1 MLNDMKFVMKTE
13 TMLLMVMLV
22 AVVYFMWMNNGAIR
36 RALGMATKEAMYSW
50 SYLNGKE
57 GYEGSNVVDS
67 MGAPVNGGAM
77 AVSAAAA
84 NGMGVASSL
93 LPRDVAAQE
102 DFGEFAP
109 DDILKGQNYLNPRA
123 LIGYPET
130 VGGALRNANQ
140 QIRSE
145 PPNPREAV
153 TIFNTSTIVPDQM
166 RPAFE
171 LGQGTA

>member
-1 MLNDMKFVMKTE
+1 MKVKMMKTE
-13 TMLLMVMLV
+13 TMLLLALLV
-22 AVVYFMWMNNGAIR
+22 AVGYFMWANNGAIR
-36 RALGMATKEAMYSW
+36 RALGMAPKEGMYSW
-50 SYLNGKE
+50 NYINGKE
-57 GYEGSNVVDS
+57 GYEGANVADF
-67 MGAPVNGGAM
+67 MGAPVNGNGLS
-77 AVSAAAA
+77 VPPAAA
-84 NGMGVASSL
+84 NGMGIASSL

-153 TIFNTSTIVPDQM
+153 SIFNTSTIVPDQM

-171 LGQGTA
+171 IGQGTA

>member
-1 MLNDMKFVMKTE
+1 MMKTE
-13 TMLLMVMLV
+13 NMLLLALLI
-22 AVVYFMWMNNGAIR
+22 AVVYFMWVNNGAIR
-36 RALGMATKEAMYSW
+36 RALGLAPKEAMYSW
-50 SYLNGKE
+50 NYINGKE
-57 GYEGSNVVDS
+57 GYEGANVVDS
-67 MGAPVNGGAM
+67 MGAPVNGGALS
-77 AVSAAAA
+77 VPAAAA

>member
-1 MLNDMKFVMKTE
+1 MKTE
-13 TMLLMVMLV
+13 TMLLLALLV
-22 AVVYFMWMNNGAIR
+22 AVGYFMWANNGAIR
-36 RALGMATKEAMYSW
+36 RALGMAP
-50 SYLNGKE
+50 KE
-57 GYEGSNVVDS
+57 GMMYKSYYEGANVVDS
-67 MGAPVNGGAM
+67 MPAPVNGG
-77 AVSAAAA
+77 SLSIPAAAA

-102 DFGEFAP
+102 DFGDFAP

-145 PPNPREAV
+145 PPNPRDPV

-171 LGQGTA
+171 IGQGTA

>member
-1 MLNDMKFVMKTE
+1 MKVKMMKTE
-13 TMLLMVMLV
+13 TMLLLALLV
-22 AVVYFMWMNNGAIR
+22 AVGYFMWANNGAIR
-36 RALGMATKEAMYSW
+36 RALGMAPKEGMYSW
-50 SYLNGKE
+50 SYINGKE
-57 GYEGSNVVDS
+57 GYEGANVVDAA
-67 MGAPVNGGAM
+67 GAPVNGGSLSVP
-77 AVSAAAA
+77 AVAA

-102 DFGEFAP
+102 DFGDFAP

-130 VGGALRNANQ
+130 VGGALRNSNQ

-145 PPNPREAV
+145 PPNPRDAV
-153 TIFNTSTIVPDQM
+153 SIFNTSTIVPDQM

-171 LGQGTA
+171 IGQGTA

>member
-1 MLNDMKFVMKTE
+1 MKVKMMKTE
-13 TMLLMVMLV
+13 TMLLMALLV
-22 AVVYFMWMNNGAIR
+22 AVGYFMWMNNGTIR
-36 RALGMATKEAMYSW
+36 RSLGIAPKKEGMYSW
-50 SYLNGKE
+50 NYINGKE
-57 GYEGSNVVDS
+57 GYEGANVGNS
-67 MGAPVNGGAM
+67 MPAPVNGDSLS
-77 AVSAAAA
+77 VPAAAA
-84 NGMGVASSL
+84 NGMGIASSL

-130 VGGALRNANQ
+130 IGGALRNANQ

-145 PPNPREAV
+145 PPNPRDPV
-153 TIFNTSTIVPDQM
+153 SIFNTSTIVPDQM

>member
-1 MLNDMKFVMKTE
+1 MKVKMMKTE
-13 TMLLMVMLV
+13 TMLLLALLV
-22 AVVYFMWMNNGAIR
+22 AVGYFMWANNGAIR
-36 RALGMATKEAMYSW
+36 RALGMAP
-50 SYLNGKE
+50 KE
-57 GYEGSNVVDS
+57 GMMYYKSYYEGANVDVDS
-67 MGAPVNGGAM
+67 MPAPVNGGSLS
-77 AVSAAAA
+77 VPAAAA

-145 PPNPREAV
+145 PPNPREPV

>member
-1 MLNDMKFVMKTE
+1 MKTE
-13 TMLLMVMLV
+13 TMLLLALLV
-22 AVVYFMWMNNGAIR
+22 AVGYFMWANNGAIR
-36 RALGMATKEAMYSW
+36 RALGMAP
-50 SYLNGKE
+50 KE
-57 GYEGSNVVDS
+57 GMMYNSYYEGANVDAS
-67 MGAPVNGGAM
+67 MPAPVNGGSLS
-77 AVSAAAA
+77 VPAAAA
-84 NGMGVASSL
+84 NGMGIASSL

-145 PPNPREAV
+145 PPNPREPV

>member
-1 MLNDMKFVMKTE
+1 MKTE
-13 TMLLMVMLV
+13 TMLLLALLV
-22 AVVYFMWMNNGAIR
+22 AVGYFMWANNGAIR
-36 RALGMATKEAMYSW
+36 RALGMAPKDGMMYT
-50 SYLNGKE
+50 SY
-57 GYEGSNVVDS
+57 YEGSNVDAS
-67 MGAPVNGGAM
+67 MPAPVNGG
-77 AVSAAAA
+77 SLSIPAAAA

-145 PPNPREAV
+145 PPNPRDPV

>member
-1 MLNDMKFVMKTE
+1 MKVKMMKTE
-13 TMLLMVMLV
+13 TMLLLALLV
-22 AVVYFMWMNNGAIR
+22 AVGYFMWANNGAIR
-36 RALGMATKEAMYSW
+36 RALGM
-50 SYLNGKE
+50 KE
-57 GYEGSNVVDS
+57 GMMYKSYYEGANVVDS
-67 MGAPVNGGAM
+67 MPAPVNGESLS
-77 AVSAAAA
+77 VPAAAA

-102 DFGEFAP
+102 DFGDFAP

>member
-1 MLNDMKFVMKTE
+1 MKTE
-13 TMLLMVMLV
+13 TMLLLALLV
-22 AVVYFMWMNNGAIR
+22 AVGYFMWANNGAIR
-36 RALGMATKEAMYSW
+36 RALGMAP
-50 SYLNGKE
+50 KE
-57 GYEGSNVVDS
+57 GMGMMYKSYYEGSNVDAS
-67 MGAPVNGGAM
+67 MPAPVNGGSLS
-77 AVSAAAA
+77 VPAAAA
-84 NGMGVASSL
+84 NGMGIASSL

-102 DFGEFAP
+102 DFGDFAP

-145 PPNPREAV
+145 PPNPRDPV

>member
-1 MLNDMKFVMKTE
+1 MKVKMMKTE
-13 TMLLMVMLV
+13 TMLLLALLV
-22 AVVYFMWMNNGAIR
+22 AVGYFMWVNNGAVR
-36 RALGMATKEAMYSW
+36 RAFGMAPKKEGMYSW
-50 SYLNGKE
+50 SYLKGRE
-57 GYEGSNVVDS
+57 GYEGANVTDS
-67 MGAPVNGGAM
+67 MPAPVNGGSLS
-77 AVSAAAA
+77 VPDVAA
-84 NGMGVASSL
+84 NGMGIASSL

-145 PPNPREAV
+145 PPNPRDPIS
-153 TIFNTSTIVPDQM
+153 IFNTSTIVADQM

-171 LGQGTA
+171 LGQGSA

>member
-1 MLNDMKFVMKTE
+1 MKVKMMKTE
-13 TMLLMVMLV
+13 TMLLLALLV
-22 AVVYFMWMNNGAIR
+22 AVGYFMWANNGAIR
-36 RALGMATKEAMYSW
+36 RALGMAPKEGMYSW
-50 SYLNGKE
+50 MLPQRSY
-57 GYEGSNVVDS
+57 YEGANVVDS
-67 MGAPVNGGAM
+67 MPAPVNGGSLS
-77 AVSAAAA
+77 VPAAAA

-102 DFGEFAP
+102 DFGDFAP

-145 PPNPREAV
+145 PPNPRDPV

>member
-1 MLNDMKFVMKTE
+1 MKVKMMKTE
-13 TMLLMVMLV
+13 TMLLLALLV
-22 AVVYFMWMNNGAIR
+22 AVGYFMWANNGAIR
-36 RALGMATKEAMYSW
+36 RALGMAP
-50 SYLNGKE
+50 KE
-57 GYEGSNVVDS
+57 GMGMMYKSYYEGSNVDAS
-67 MGAPVNGGAM
+67 MPAPVNGGSLS
-77 AVSAAAA
+77 VPAAAA
-84 NGMGVASSL
+84 NGMGIASSL

-102 DFGEFAP
+102 DFGDFAP

>member
-1 MLNDMKFVMKTE
+1 MKTE
-13 TMLLMVMLV
+13 TMLLLALLV
-22 AVVYFMWMNNGAIR
+22 AVGYFMWANNGAIR
-36 RALGMATKEAMYSW
+36 RALGMAP
-50 SYLNGKE
+50 KE
-57 GYEGSNVVDS
+57 GMGMMYKSYYEGSNVDAS
-67 MGAPVNGGAM
+67 MPAPVNGGSLS
-77 AVSAAAA
+77 VPAAAA
-84 NGMGVASSL
+84 NGMGIASSL

-102 DFGEFAP
+102 DFGDFAP

-145 PPNPREAV
+145 PPNPRDAV

>member
-1 MLNDMKFVMKTE
+1 MLNDMKFVMMKTE
-13 TMLLMVMLV
+13 NMLLLALLI
-22 AVVYFMWMNNGAIR
+22 AVVYFMWVYNGAIR
-36 RALGMATKEAMYSW
+36 RALGMAS
-50 SYLNGKE
+50 KE
-57 GYEGSNVVDS
+57 GMMYKSYYEGTNVVDS
-67 MGAPVNGGAM
+67 RGAPVNGGSLS
-77 AVSAAAA
+77 VPAAAA
-84 NGMGVASSL
+84 NGMGIASSL

-145 PPNPREAV
+145 PPNPRNPV

>member
-1 MLNDMKFVMKTE
+1 MKVKMMKTE
-13 TMLLMVMLV
+13 TMLLLALLV
-22 AVVYFMWMNNGAIR
+22 AVGYFMWANNGAIR
-36 RALGMATKEAMYSW
+36 RALGMAP
-50 SYLNGKE
+50 KE
-57 GYEGSNVVDS
+57 GMMYKSYYEGANVVDS
-67 MGAPVNGGAM
+67 MPAPVNGG
-77 AVSAAAA
+77 SLSIPAAAA

-102 DFGEFAP
+102 DFGDFAP

-145 PPNPREAV
+145 PPNPRDPV

>member
-1 MLNDMKFVMKTE
+1 MKTE
-13 TMLLMVMLV
+13 TMLLLALLV
-22 AVVYFMWMNNGAIR
+22 AVGYFMWANNGAIR
-36 RALGMATKEAMYSW
+36 RALGMAP
-50 SYLNGKE
+50 KE
-57 GYEGSNVVDS
+57 GMMYTSYYEGANVVDS
-67 MGAPVNGGAM
+67 MPAPVNGGSLS
-77 AVSAAAA
+77 VPAAAA
-84 NGMGVASSL
+84 NGMGIASSL

-102 DFGEFAP
+102 DFGDFAP

>member
-1 MLNDMKFVMKTE
+1 MKTE
-13 TMLLMVMLV
+13 TMLLLALLV
-22 AVVYFMWMNNGAIR
+22 AVGYFMWANNGAIR
-36 RALGMATKEAMYSW
+36 RALGMAP
-50 SYLNGKE
+50 KE
-57 GYEGSNVVDS
+57 GMGMMYKSYYEGSNVDAS
-67 MGAPVNGGAM
+67 MPAPVNGG
-77 AVSAAAA
+77 SLSIPAAAA

-102 DFGEFAP
+102 DFGDFAP

>member
-1 MLNDMKFVMKTE
+1 MKVKMMKTE
-13 TMLLMVMLV
+13 TMLLLALLV
-22 AVVYFMWMNNGAIR
+22 AVGYFMWANNGAIR
-36 RALGMATKEAMYSW
+36 RALGM
-50 SYLNGKE
+50 KE
-57 GYEGSNVVDS
+57 GMMYKSYYEGANVDAS
-67 MGAPVNGGAM
+67 MPAPVNGG
-77 AVSAAAA
+77 SLSIPAAAA

-102 DFGEFAP
+102 DFGDFAP

-145 PPNPREAV
+145 PPNPRDPV

>member
-1 MLNDMKFVMKTE
+1 MKTE
-13 TMLLMVMLV
+13 TMLLLALLV
-22 AVVYFMWMNNGAIR
+22 AVGYFMWANNGAIR
-36 RALGMATKEAMYSW
+36 RALGMAP
-50 SYLNGKE
+50 KE
-57 GYEGSNVVDS
+57 GMMYKSYYEGANVVDS
-67 MGAPVNGGAM
+67 MPAPVNGG
-77 AVSAAAA
+77 SLSIPAAAA

-102 DFGEFAP
+102 DFGDFAP

-145 PPNPREAV
+145 PPNPRDPV

>member
-1 MLNDMKFVMKTE
+1 MKVKMMKTE
-13 TMLLMVMLV
+13 TMLLLALLV
-22 AVVYFMWMNNGAIR
+22 AVGYFMWANNGAIR
-36 RALGMATKEAMYSW
+36 RALGMAPKEGMYSW
-50 SYLNGKE
+50 SYINGKE
-57 GYEGSNVVDS
+57 GYEGANVVDS
-67 MGAPVNGGAM
+67 TGAPFNGNGMAM
-77 AVSAAAA
+77 PAAAA
-84 NGMGVASSL
+84 NGMGIASSL

-145 PPNPREAV
+145 PPNPRDPV
-153 TIFNTSTIVPDQM
+153 SIFNTSTIVPDQM

-171 LGQGTA
+171 IGQGTA

>member
-1 MLNDMKFVMKTE
+1 MKTE
-13 TMLLMVMLV
+13 TMLLLALLV
-22 AVVYFMWMNNGAIR
+22 AVGYFMWANNGAIR
-36 RALGMATKEAMYSW
+36 RALGMAP
-50 SYLNGKE
+50 KE
-57 GYEGSNVVDS
+57 GMGMMYKSYYEGSNVDAS
-67 MGAPVNGGAM
+67 MPAPVNGGSLS
-77 AVSAAAA
+77 VPAAAA
-84 NGMGVASSL
+84 NGMGIASSL

-171 LGQGTA
+171 IGQGTA

>member
-1 MLNDMKFVMKTE
+1 MKTE
-13 TMLLMVMLV
+13 TMLLLALLV
-22 AVVYFMWMNNGAIR
+22 AVGYFMWANNGAIR
-36 RALGMATKEAMYSW
+36 RALGMAP
-50 SYLNGKE
+50 KE
-57 GYEGSNVVDS
+57 GMMYKSYYEGANVVDS
-67 MGAPVNGGAM
+67 MPAPVNGGSLS
-77 AVSAAAA
+77 VPAAAA
-84 NGMGVASSL
+84 NGMGIASSL

-102 DFGEFAP
+102 DFGDFAP

-145 PPNPREAV
+145 PPNPRDPV

>member
-1 MLNDMKFVMKTE
+1 MKTE
-13 TMLLMVMLV
+13 TMLLLALLV
-22 AVVYFMWMNNGAIR
+22 AVGYFMWANNGAIR
-36 RALGMATKEAMYSW
+36 RALGMAPKEGMYSW
-50 SYLNGKE
+50 SYVNGKE
-57 GYEGSNVVDS
+57 GYEGSNVDAS
-67 MGAPVNGGAM
+67 MPATVNGGAM

-84 NGMGVASSL
+84 NGMGIASSL

-145 PPNPREAV
+145 PPNPRDPIS
-153 TIFNTSTIVPDQM
+153 IFNTSTIVADQM

-171 LGQGTA
+171 IGQGTA

>member
-1 MLNDMKFVMKTE
+1 MKTE
-13 TMLLMVMLV
+13 NMLLLALLI
-22 AVVYFMWMNNGAIR
+22 AVVYFMWVNNGAIR
-36 RALGMATKEAMYSW
+36 RALGMAPKEAMYSW
-50 SYLNGKE
+50 NYINGKE
-57 GYEGSNVVDS
+57 GYEGANVVDS
-67 MGAPVNGGAM
+67 MGAPVNGGALS
-77 AVSAAAA
+77 VPAAAA

-171 LGQGTA
+171 IGQGTA

>member
-13 TMLLMVMLV
+13 TMLLVVMLV

-36 RALGMATKEAMYSW
+36 RALGMAPKEAMYSW

-171 LGQGTA
+171 LGQGTV

>member
-1 MLNDMKFVMKTE
+1 MKFVMMKTE
-13 TMLLMVMLV
+13 NMLLLALLI
-22 AVVYFMWMNNGAIR
+22 AVVYFMWVNNGAIR
-36 RALGMATKEAMYSW
+36 HALGMAS
-50 SYLNGKE
+50 KE
-57 GYEGSNVVDS
+57 GMMYKSYYEGTNVVDS
-67 MGAPVNGGAM
+67 MGAPVNGGSLS
-77 AVSAAAA
+77 VPAAAA
-84 NGMGVASSL
+84 NGMGIASSL

-145 PPNPREAV
+145 PPNPRNPV

>member
-1 MLNDMKFVMKTE
+1 MKTE
-13 TMLLMVMLV
+13 TMLLLALLV
-22 AVVYFMWMNNGAIR
+22 AVGYFMWANNGAIR
-36 RALGMATKEAMYSW
+36 RALGMAP
-50 SYLNGKE
+50 KE
-57 GYEGSNVVDS
+57 GMMFRSYYEGANVVDS
-67 MGAPVNGGAM
+67 MPAPVNGGSLS
-77 AVSAAAA
+77 VPAAAA
-84 NGMGVASSL
+84 NGMGIASSL

-102 DFGEFAP
+102 DFGDFAP

-145 PPNPREAV
+145 PPNPRDPV

>member
-1 MLNDMKFVMKTE
+1 MKTE
-13 TMLLMVMLV
+13 TMLLLALLV
-22 AVVYFMWMNNGAIR
+22 AVGYFMWANNGAIR
-36 RALGMATKEAMYSW
+36 RALGMAP
-50 SYLNGKE
+50 KE
-57 GYEGSNVVDS
+57 GMMYKSYYEGSNVDAS
-67 MGAPVNGGAM
+67 MPAPVNGGSLS
-77 AVSAAAA
+77 VPAAAA

-145 PPNPREAV
+145 PPNPRDPV

>member
-1 MLNDMKFVMKTE
+1 MKTE
-13 TMLLMVMLV
+13 TMLLLALLV
-22 AVVYFMWMNNGAIR
+22 AVGYFMWANNGAIR
-36 RALGMATKEAMYSW
+36 RALGMAP
-50 SYLNGKE
+50 KE
-57 GYEGSNVVDS
+57 GMMYKSYYEGSNVDAS
-67 MGAPVNGGAM
+67 MPAPVNGGSLS
-77 AVSAAAA
+77 VPAAAA

-102 DFGEFAP
+102 DFGDFAP

-145 PPNPREAV
+145 PPNPRDPV